1 MGDETHPPPTL
12 RGRSRSVGGGK
23 PSTLD
28 PQRSTL
34 KAAGDKIAA
43 EIQEEVEHQIFI
55 KRREHLG
62 KNNNKKTPK
71 RTKSAIARGAARI
84 LFRGEAVLFS
94 AWRDYV
100 RAKREDAEEMNA
112 IAKSSD
118 VLMKPPWQRT
128 PREIEATPKP

>member
-1 MGDETHPPPTL
+1 
-12 RGRSRSVGGGK
+12 
-23 PSTLD
+23 
-28 PQRSTL
+28 
-34 KAAGDKIAA
+34 
-43 EIQEEVEHQIFI
+43 
-55 KRREHLG
+55 
-62 KNNNKKTPK
+62 
-71 RTKSAIARGAARI
+71 